1 MVCLVWERG
10 MRGRRECVGVCMDA
24 CEWVGRGGWMD
35 GWGDVAEGS
44 VRWKNSKDK
53 RVCVMCHNG
62 DRSSAFGFLGKE
74 TAETETDK
82 PTEGERERR
91 REEGMIKRI
100 AAITMRH
107 LTGWTLSP
115 SSLLSSMSMLLCQ
128 TWCSKQEMDALH
140 SYTPVCPHT
149 HIHTFLK
156 SHQCFSAET
165 QS

>member
-1 MVCLVWERG
+1 M
-10 MRGRRECVGVCMDA
+10 GVCMDA

-82 PTEGERERR
+82 PTEGERETQRR
-91 REEGMIKRI
+91 RDDQKD
-100 AAITMRH
+100 
-107 LTGWTLSP
+107 
-115 SSLLSSMSMLLCQ
+115 
-128 TWCSKQEMDALH
+128 CSHNDEASDWMDAVSIQFALINVNAPLSDMVQQAGDGCLALIH
-140 SYTPVCPHT
+140 SCLSTHT
-149 HIHTFLK
+149 HAQITPMLFCRNAKLMCFPFLFGV
-156 SHQCFSAET
+156 CFIM
-165 QS
+165 